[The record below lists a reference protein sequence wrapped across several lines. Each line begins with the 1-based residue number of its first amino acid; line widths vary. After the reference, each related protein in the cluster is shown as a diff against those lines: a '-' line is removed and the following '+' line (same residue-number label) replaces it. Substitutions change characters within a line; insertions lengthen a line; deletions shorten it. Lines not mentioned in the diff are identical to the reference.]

1 MSDELSDRERWAA
14 RYAANIADERP
25 PSEWVLAACQHI
37 PRDWLIL
44 DLAAG
49 AGRNAMALVRD
60 GHSTVALD
68 FVEEAIRHAA
78 AANELV
84 HGVVADARSLP
95 IRPGSVDAIVCTNFL
110 VRPLFEDIKALLKP
124 GGFLVYETYTLE
136 HRTLVEAGLARAPR
150 SPEYLLQPGELL
162 RLVAPLEIIDQR
174 EGHVRD
180 TAGERYCA
188 SVVAR
193 KRTADSVK

>member
-1 MSDELSDRERWAA
+1 MSEEPSDRERWAA
-14 RYAANIADERP
+14 RYATNSADERP
-25 PSEWVLAACQHI
+25 PSDWVLAACTRI
-37 PRDWLIL
+37 PQGWLIL

-49 AGRNAMALVRD
+49 AGRNAIALARR
-60 GHSTVALD
+60 GYATVALD

-78 AANELV
+78 AANALV
-84 HGVVADARSLP
+84 HGVVADVRSLP
-95 IRPGSVDAIVCTNFL
+95 IRSGSVDAIVCTNFL
-110 VRPLFEDIKALLKP
+110 VRPLFEDLKVLIKP

-162 RLVAPLEIIDQR
+162 RLVAPLEIIDRR

-193 KRTADSVK
+193 KRGAPV